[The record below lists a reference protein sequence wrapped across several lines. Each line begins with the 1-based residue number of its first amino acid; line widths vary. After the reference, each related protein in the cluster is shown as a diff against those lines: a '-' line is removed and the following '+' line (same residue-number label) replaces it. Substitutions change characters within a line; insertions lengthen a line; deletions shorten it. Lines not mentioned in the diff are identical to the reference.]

1 MKGVKKKMAVI
12 SKEELIKKVNE
23 SSLTDDEKISFME
36 DITDSW
42 SDDVN
47 EEYKARYEAEKK
59 SMEAEI
65 ATLEAEGEE
74 LRAKYK
80 ERFLSGEEKKD
91 VIIEDITENKDE
103 TIDVKEI

>member
-1 MKGVKKKMAVI
+1 MAVI

-42 SDDVN
+42 SEDVN
-47 EEYKARYEAEKK
+47 EEYRARYEAEKK
-59 SMEAEI
+59 AMEANI
-65 ATLEAEGEE
+65 ASLEAEAEE
-74 LRAKYK
+74 LKARYK

-91 VIIEDITENKDE
+91 VIEDITENKDE
-103 TIDVKEI
+103 IVDVKEI

>member
-1 MKGVKKKMAVI
+1 MAVI

-42 SDDVN
+42 SEDVN

-59 SMEAEI
+59 GMEAEI
-65 ATLEAEGEE
+65 ASLEAEAEE
-74 LRAKYK
+74 LKARYK
-80 ERFLSGEEKKD
+80 ERFLSGEVKKD
-91 VIIEDITENKDE
+91 IAEDITENKDE
-103 TIDVKEI
+103 IIDVKEI

>member
-1 MKGVKKKMAVI
+1 MAVI

-23 SSLTDDEKISFME
+23 SSLSDDEKISFME

-59 SMEAEI
+59 EMEANI
-65 ATLEAEGEE
+65 AALEAEAEE
-74 LRAKYK
+74 LKARYK

-91 VIIEDITENKDE
+91 IIDDVKKIDEDK

>member
-1 MKGVKKKMAVI
+1 MAVI

-42 SDDVN
+42 SEDVN

-59 SMEAEI
+59 GMEAEI
-65 ATLEAEGEE
+65 ASLKA
-74 LRAKYK
+74 RYK

-91 VIIEDITENKDE
+91 VIEDITENKDE

>member
-1 MKGVKKKMAVI
+1 MAVI

-42 SDDVN
+42 SEDVN

-59 SMEAEI
+59 GMEAEI
-65 ATLEAEGEE
+65 ASLEAEAEE
-74 LRAKYK
+74 LKARYK
-80 ERFLSGEEKKD
+80 ERFLSGDVKKD
-91 VIIEDITENKDE
+91 IAEDITENKDE
-103 TIDVKEI
+103 IVDVKEI

>member
-1 MKGVKKKMAVI
+1 MAVI

-59 SMEAEI
+59 AMEANI
-65 ATLEAEGEE
+65 ASLEAEAEE
-74 LRAKYK
+74 LKARYK

-91 VIIEDITENKDE
+91 IIEDITENKE
-103 TIDVKEI
+103 EIIDVKEI

>member
-1 MKGVKKKMAVI
+1 MAVI

-23 SSLTDDEKISFME
+23 SSLSDDEKISFME

-42 SDDVN
+42 SEDVN

-59 SMEAEI
+59 EMEAEI
-65 ATLEAEGEE
+65 ARLEADAEE
-74 LRAKYK
+74 LKARYK

-91 VIIEDITENKDE
+91 IIDDEKIDEDK

>member
-1 MKGVKKKMAVI
+1 MAVI

-42 SDDVN
+42 SEDVN

-59 SMEAEI
+59 GMEAEI
-65 ATLEAEGEE
+65 ASLEAEAEE
-74 LRAKYK
+74 LKARYK

-91 VIIEDITENKDE
+91 ITENVTENKDE
-103 TIDVKEI
+103 IIDVKEI

>member
-1 MKGVKKKMAVI
+1 MAVI

-42 SDDVN
+42 SEDVN

-59 SMEAEI
+59 GMEAEI
-65 ATLEAEGEE
+65 ASLEAEAEE
-74 LRAKYK
+74 LKARYK

-91 VIIEDITENKDE
+91 IIEDVIENKDE
-103 TIDVKEI
+103 IIDVKEI

>member
-1 MKGVKKKMAVI
+1 MAVI

-42 SDDVN
+42 SEDVN
-47 EEYKARYEAEKK
+47 EDYKARYEAEKK
-59 SMEAEI
+59 VMEGNI
-65 ATLEAEGEE
+65 ASLEAEVKE
-74 LRAKYK
+74 LKARYK

-91 VIIEDITENKDE
+91 VIEDITENKDE
-103 TIDVKEI
+103 IVDVKEI

>member
-1 MKGVKKKMAVI
+1 MAVI

-23 SSLTDDEKISFME
+23 SSLSDDEKISFME

-47 EEYKARYEAEKK
+47 EEYRARYEAEKK
-59 SMEAEI
+59 SMEANI
-65 ATLEAEGEE
+65 ASLEAEAEE
-74 LRAKYK
+74 LKARYK

-91 VIIEDITENKDE
+91 IIEDVTEKKDE
-103 TIDVKEI
+103 IIDVKEI

>member
-1 MKGVKKKMAVI
+1 MAVI

-42 SDDVN
+42 IEDVN
-47 EEYKARYEAEKK
+47 EEYRARYEAEKK
-59 SMEAEI
+59 EMEANI
-65 ATLEAEGEE
+65 ASLEAEAEE
-74 LRAKYK
+74 LKARYK

-91 VIIEDITENKDE
+91 VIEDITENKDE
-103 TIDVKEI
+103 IIDVKEI

>member
-1 MKGVKKKMAVI
+1 MAVI

-65 ATLEAEGEE
+65 ASLEVEAEE
-74 LRAKYK
+74 LKARYK

-91 VIIEDITENKDE
+91 VIEDITENKDE

>member
-1 MKGVKKKMAVI
+1 MAVI

-42 SDDVN
+42 SEDVN

-59 SMEAEI
+59 GMEAEI
-65 ATLEAEGEE
+65 ASLEAEAEG
-74 LRAKYK
+74 LKAKYK
-80 ERFLSGEEKKD
+80 ERFLSGEVKKD
-91 VIIEDITENKDE
+91 IVGDIAENKDE
-103 TIDVKEI
+103 IIDVKEI

>member
-1 MKGVKKKMAVI
+1 MAVI
-12 SKEELIKKVNE
+12 SKEELIRRINE
-23 SSLTDDEKISFME
+23 STLTDDEKISFME

-47 EEYKARYEAEKK
+47 EEYRARYEAEKK
-59 SMEAEI
+59 AMEANI
-65 ATLEAEGEE
+65 ANLEAETAG
-74 LRAKYK
+74 LKAKYK

-91 VIIEDITENKDE
+91 IIEDVNIDIDK

>member
-1 MKGVKKKMAVI
+1 MAVI

-23 SSLTDDEKISFME
+23 SSLSDDEKISFME

-42 SDDVN
+42 NDDVN

-59 SMEAEI
+59 EMEANI
-65 ATLEAEGEE
+65 ASLEAEAEE
-74 LRAKYK
+74 LKARYK

-91 VIIEDITENKDE
+91 IIEDVTIKEDE
-103 TIDVKEI
+103 IIDVKEI

>member
-1 MKGVKKKMAVI
+1 MSVI

-23 SSLTDDEKISFME
+23 SSLSDDEKISFME

-42 SDDVN
+42 SEDVN
-47 EEYKARYEAEKK
+47 EEYRARYEAEKK
-59 SMEAEI
+59 EMEANI
-65 ATLEAEGEE
+65 AALEAEAEE
-74 LRAKYK
+74 LKARYK

-91 VIIEDITENKDE
+91 IIDDVKIDEDK

>member
-1 MKGVKKKMAVI
+1 MAVI

-65 ATLEAEGEE
+65 ARLEAEGEA
-74 LRAKYK
+74 LRARYK

-91 VIIEDITENKDE
+91 VIEDITENKDE

>member
-1 MKGVKKKMAVI
+1 MAVI

-42 SDDVN
+42 RDDVN

-59 SMEAEI
+59 AMEANI
-65 ATLEAEGEE
+65 ASLEAEAEE
-74 LRAKYK
+74 LKARYK

-91 VIIEDITENKDE
+91 VIEDVTENKDE
-103 TIDVKEI
+103 IIDVKEI

>member
-1 MKGVKKKMAVI
+1 MAVI

-36 DITDSW
+36 DITDTW

-47 EEYKARYEAEKK
+47 EEYRARYEAEKK
-59 SMEAEI
+59 ELEANI
-65 ATLEAEGEE
+65 ASLEAEALE
-74 LRAKYK
+74 LKARYK

-91 VIIEDITENKDE
+91 VIEDVTENKDE
-103 TIDVKEI
+103 IIDVKEI

>member
-1 MKGVKKKMAVI
+1 MSVI

-42 SDDVN
+42 IDDVN
-47 EEYKARYEAEKK
+47 EEYRARYEAEKK
-59 SMEAEI
+59 EMEASI
-65 ATLEAEGEE
+65 ATLEAEAEE
-74 LRAKYK
+74 LKARYK

-91 VIIEDITENKDE
+91 IIEDVKIDDK